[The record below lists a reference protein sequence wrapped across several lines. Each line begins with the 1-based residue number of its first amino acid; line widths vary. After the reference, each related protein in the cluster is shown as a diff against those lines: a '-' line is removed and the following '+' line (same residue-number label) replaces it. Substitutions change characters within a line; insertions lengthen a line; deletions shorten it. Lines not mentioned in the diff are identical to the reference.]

1 MKKIFL
7 LLVLAACT
15 ACNTEDDTQKPPQT
29 AKFGGT
35 LTVTS
40 NNTPSAEP
48 FELKNVVFEFARD
61 EDGTFN
67 MTMHEIRFA
76 STMPMSL
83 NIVIPKLK
91 YADTDGD
98 GISEFTSTVTPIV
111 PYIGGKPYSAFE
123 IPEFESTLT
132 TGGKLSVTFTCKND
146 KIPVGGETLD
156 HKAAYHGTMLYE

>member
-1 MKKIFL
+1 MKKLFL
-7 LLVLAACT
+7 LLVLAAGT
-15 ACNTEDDTQKPPQT
+15 ACNTEDDTRTPQT
-29 AKFGGT
+29 ANFGGT

-48 FELKNVVFEFARD
+48 FELKNVHFELAQD

-76 STMPMSL
+76 TTMPMSL
-83 NIVIPKLK
+83 NILIPKLE
-91 YADTDGD
+91 YADTDSD
-98 GISEFTSTVTPIV
+98 GLYEFRSTVTPIV

-132 TGGKLSVTFTCKND
+132 SDGKLDVMFTCKND

-156 HKAAYHGTMLYE
+156 HKAVFHGTLLL

>member
-1 MKKIFL
+1 MKKFL
-7 LLVLAACT
+7 LLFVLAAAT
-15 ACNTEDDTQKPPQT
+15 ACNTEDDTPKPPQT
-29 AKFGGT
+29 ANFGGT
-35 LTVTS
+35 LIVTS

-48 FELKNVVFEFARD
+48 FELKNVRFELARD
-61 EDGTFN
+61 ADGTYN

-76 STMPMSL
+76 TTMPMSL

-91 YADTDGD
+91 YAETDGD
-98 GISEFTSTVTPIV
+98 GIPEFTSTVTPIV

-132 TGGKLSVTFTCKND
+132 SDGKLSVAFTCKND

-156 HKAAYHGTMLYE
+156 HRAVYHGTILL

>member
-1 MKKIFL
+1 MKKLLL
-7 LLVLAACT
+7 LLVLAAGT
-15 ACNTEDDTQKPPQT
+15 ACNTEDDTQTSPQT

-48 FELKNVVFEFARD
+48 FELKNATFELTQD
-61 EDGTFN
+61 GDGTYN

-76 STMPMSL
+76 TSMPMSL

-91 YADTDGD
+91 YADTDGN
-98 GISEFTSTVTPIV
+98 GVPEFISTVTPIV

-123 IPEFESTLT
+123 IPDFESTLT
-132 TGGKLSVTFTCKND
+132 SDGKLSVRFTCKND

-156 HKAAYHGTMLYE
+156 HKAVFHGTLLFN